1 MTMDSD
7 GVIKGFN
14 IFKYKTVSMIVV
26 FNIEP
31 VKPFSFN
38 QGMEGFDTGIVI
50 RITAM
55 GIATLHR
62 FCSFTPGTGNILA
75 ATI

>member
-14 IFKYKTVSMIVV
+14 IFKYKSVSMIVV

-38 QGMEGFDTGIVI
+38 QGMEGFNTSIIV
-50 RITAM
+50 RITTM
-55 GIATLHR
+55 RIASLH
-62 FCSFTPGTGNILA
+62 
-75 ATI
+75 